1 MLFNDKRLS
10 ADNSISCASCHQ
22 PDKAFT
28 DGLPVSTGING
39 QTGTRNAPTVVNSAY
54 YQILFLDGRRNNL
67 EEQALDPLTNPVE
80 HGLKI
85 TRKLSL

>member
-1 MLFNDKRLS
+1 MS